1 MNNYATIPV
10 PPPPLPQS
18 NRDRLAAAY
27 FDFVRATAEAKPKP
41 KSKRTVAAQ
50 PKEPAPVRLA
60 MLPPPMVTGQAALV
74 SSAGSCSVEVVR

>member
-1 MNNYATIPV
+1 MNDYATIPV

-27 FDFVRATAEAKPKP
+27 FDFVRATAEPKPKP
-41 KSKRTVAAQ
+41 KRAAAAQ
-50 PKEPAPVRLA
+50 PKEPAQGRIA